1 MDNDTRRRLCR
12 LIAGIVVVDNDLDDA
27 ESRFVDH
34 MLARFGL
41 SPDERD
47 ALFPI
52 IDAGEAA
59 EELKT
64 LAPPLQHEAFALLVE
79 AATLDRRYADE
90 EKDYLYKVG
99 AVINLS
105 PADIDARVQAALGA
119 ATA

>member
-41 SPDERD
+41 GPEERD

-59 EELKT
+59 EELK
-64 LAPPLQHEAFALLVE
+64 LLPAALQHEGFALLVE

-90 EKDYLYKVG
+90 ERDYLYKVG
-99 AVINLS
+99 AVLNVA
-105 PADIDARVQAALGA
+105 PADIDARVKEALGA
-119 ATA
+119 